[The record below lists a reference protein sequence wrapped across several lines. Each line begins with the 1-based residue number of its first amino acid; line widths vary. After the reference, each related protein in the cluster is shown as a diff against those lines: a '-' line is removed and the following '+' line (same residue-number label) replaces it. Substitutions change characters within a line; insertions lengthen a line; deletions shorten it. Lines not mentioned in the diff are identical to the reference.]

1 MGYDDAFVVSIIV
14 QESLILAVLAFA
26 PSLILSL
33 GLYAFLARATSLTV
47 VMSVGRAVLVF
58 GFTVAMC
65 SLSGWLATGKL
76 RRLDPA
82 EIF

>member
-1 MGYDDAFVVSIIV
+1 
-14 QESLILAVLAFA
+14 
-26 PSLILSL
+26 
-33 GLYAFLARATSLTV
+33 
-47 VMSVGRAVLVF
+47 MSVGRAVLVF